1 MGPLLLAQQV
11 PVHGVVHGPYGEQRG
26 CHHLL
31 QVGVVHNIFKKLIY
45 FLRVIL
51 PIFKK
56 HSPTIDRAIEK
67 AGSKAGDIFDKA
79 LDKAKDIAAEAQLN
93 KNKDE

>member
-1 MGPLLLAQQV
+1 MGPLLLAEQV
-11 PVHGVVHGPYGEQRG
+11 PVHGLVHGTNGQQWG

-31 QVGVVHNIFKKLIY
+31 QVKILVYFDWNLIMS
-45 FLRVIL
+45 FRVIL
-51 PIFKK
+51 PLFNK